1 MQMSML
7 SRYNDALIDAVLTF
21 YIHFSSSPLSKGG
34 TQSTKLRSNFD
45 ERVCEMKRVKRRWTL
60 KSGGNS
66 TMDTPLWRVYRHFF
80 SFLPSREQVSS
91 LSRFSFAYNV
101 WRMSQSRREK
111 REVRREN
118 REVRRE
124 NREVRRENREVR
136 SFERGARVT

>member
-1 MQMSML
+1 MKTEMRERRGASRSSMQMSLL

-66 TMDTPLWRVYRHFF
+66 TMDTPSFSRYTDRITTRATLHDASVSIRV
-80 SFLPSREQVSS
+80 PN
-91 LSRFSFAYNV
+91 LSRTTRLVALPGVEYPGG
-101 WRMSQSRREK
+101 RC
-111 REVRREN
+111 
-118 REVRRE
+118 
-124 NREVRRENREVR
+124 
-136 SFERGARVT
+136 